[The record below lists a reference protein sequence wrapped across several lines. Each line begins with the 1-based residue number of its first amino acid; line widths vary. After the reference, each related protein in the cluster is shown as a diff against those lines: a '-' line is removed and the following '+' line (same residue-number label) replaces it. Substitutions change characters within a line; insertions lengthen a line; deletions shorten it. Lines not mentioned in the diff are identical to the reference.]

1 MAYEG
6 DKIVMSMKQTYAV
19 FGLGR
24 YGRAVAKEL
33 VENGAEVLA
42 VDIDENLVND
52 AIGEIPYCK
61 CADITDEEVIRQLGI
76 ANVDVVIIAM
86 ATNLEASVMATMLCK
101 EAGVKTVIVKCSSE
115 MNCKILSK
123 VGADRVVFPES
134 ESGIRLA
141 KNLLSNGFID
151 LVELSKDVSMVELD
165 VRPEWEGKNL
175 IELNLRR
182 KYSIN
187 VVAVVQDNQV
197 LINIDPEKPLEKS
210 MKLIVIANVSKLNKL
225 K

>member
-1 MAYEG
+1 
-6 DKIVMSMKQTYAV
+6 MSVHQSYAV

-42 VDIDENLVND
+42 VDINEDIVN
-52 AIGEIPYCK
+52 AVVSEIPYCR
-61 CADITDEEVIRQLGI
+61 CADVTDGEVIKRLGI
-76 ANVDVVIIAM
+76 SNVDVVIIAM

-101 EAGVKTVIVKCSSE
+101 EVGVKTVIAKCASE

-123 VGADRVVFPES
+123 VGADRVFFPEK
-134 ESGIRLA
+134 ESGTRLA
-141 KNLLSNGFID
+141 KNLLSSGFVDII
-151 LVELSKDVSMVELD
+151 ELNNDVSMIEMD
-165 VRPEWEGKNL
+165 VKPEWVGKSL

-182 KYSIN
+182 KFGIN
-187 VVAVVQDNQV
+187 VVAILQGKNVN
-197 LINIDPEKPLEKS
+197 INIDPEKPLTAS
-210 MKLIVIANVSKLNKL
+210 MELVVIVQTSKLSKL